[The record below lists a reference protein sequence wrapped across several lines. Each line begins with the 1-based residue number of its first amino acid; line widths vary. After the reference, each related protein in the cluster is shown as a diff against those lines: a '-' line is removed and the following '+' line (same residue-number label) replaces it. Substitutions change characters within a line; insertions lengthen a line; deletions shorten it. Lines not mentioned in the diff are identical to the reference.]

1 MPPLKTK
8 ISAGEAPQHPGEII
22 HKAIKE
28 SNLHVLQF
36 SKNIGLS
43 KFYIND
49 LIDGK
54 ERINRASAGKFGRYF
69 KNGSG
74 AWLTMQ
80 KLHDDWVKSGGV
92 FEPKTITEDETETPE
107 SPPRLSRSRGMK
119 SH

>member
-1 MPPLKTK
+1 MPSFKSK
-8 ISAGEAPQHPGEII
+8 ISAGNVPQHPGEII
-22 HKAIKE
+22 HKTIQD
-28 SNLHVLQF
+28 NNMHVLQF
-36 SKNIGLS
+36 SKATGMS

-69 KNGSG
+69 GNGSG

-92 FEPKTITEDETETPE
+92 IEAKKVTKEEIKPDET
-107 SPPRLSRSRGMK
+107 PPRLSRSRGMK

>member
-1 MPPLKTK
+1 MPSFKSK
-8 ISAGEAPQHPGEII
+8 ISTSDAPQHPGAII
-22 HKAIKE
+22 EKAMKD

-36 SKNIGLS
+36 SKIIGIS

-80 KLHDDWVKSGGV
+80 KLHDDWLENGGEFAPELV
-92 FEPKTITEDETETPE
+92 VDPKPE
-107 SPPRLSRSRGMK
+107 IPEEPPRLSRSRGMK

>member
-1 MPPLKTK
+1 M
-8 ISAGEAPQHPGEII
+8 
-22 HKAIKE
+22 
-28 SNLHVLQF
+28 
-36 SKNIGLS
+36 S

-80 KLHDDWVKSGGV
+80 NLPDDWVASGGEIAP
-92 FEPKTITEDETETPE
+92 EPEIDLEPT
-107 SPPRLSRSRGMK
+107 
-119 SH
+119 

>member
-1 MPPLKTK
+1 MPSFKSK
-8 ISAGEAPQHPGEII
+8 ISTSDAPQHPGEII
-22 HKAIKE
+22 QKAMKDN
-28 SNLHVLQF
+28 NLHVLQF
-36 SKNIGLS
+36 SKIIGMS

-54 ERINRASAGKFGRYF
+54 ESINRASAGKFGRYF

-80 KLHDDWVKSGGV
+80 KLHDDWVANGGETIPELV
-92 FEPKTITEDETETPE
+92 VDPKPETPE
-107 SPPRLSRSRGMK
+107 EPPRLSRSRGMK

>member
-22 HKAIKE
+22 HKAIKD

-36 SKNIGLS
+36 SKIIGLS

-54 ERINRASAGKFGRYF
+54 ERINRASAGKFGLYF

-92 FEPKTITEDETETPE
+92 IAPQQSVEEDTETPDE
-107 SPPRLSRSRGMK
+107 PPRLSRSRGIK

>member
-1 MPPLKTK
+1 MPSFKSK
-8 ISAGEAPQHPGEII
+8 ISTSEAPQHPGAII
-22 HKAIKE
+22 QKAMKD

-36 SKNIGLS
+36 SKIIGMS

-80 KLHDDWVKSGGV
+80 KLHDDWLANGGE
-92 FEPKTITEDETETPE
+92 FAPEKTIEIEPVITDE
-107 SPPRLSRSRGMK
+107 PPRRSRSRGMK